1 MITNYCIIAWRNLR
15 KFGVY
20 SVINLV
26 GLSIG
31 IAVSLMILLYV
42 SHEVMYD
49 RFHAHGTD
57 IYKVNGIFDWNGQ
70 QINVSALSV
79 QFAPITKEN
88 NPAIKNYVRVYDRGK
103 RVVETDAAH
112 RFYESRLV
120 FSDSAFFSMFS
131 FPLLRGGYNA
141 LGRPNTVIL
150 TESTARKYFGAED
163 PIGKTLLYDRAV
175 SLEVVGVAQD
185 FPSNSSLQYD
195 FIASLTTLASMP
207 EEKEGYHYPRAV
219 LGSCA
224 TYFHIAHA
232 GAIAGIEESMTRTAD
247 MKEMKGKF
255 LLVPL
260 VSVHFNLSEMAG
272 NRYMGLFVS
281 IAVIILAL
289 ALINYV
295 SLTTA
300 RAGIR
305 AREVGIRKVTGA
317 RRSSLILQFYIE
329 SALLTTLA
337 FGVALLMIQVAM
349 PTLMQWLHMTVDA
362 GFIWTKAFVAVMA
375 TLLITCI
382 LLAGSYPALLL
393 TRFNPATV
401 LKGRFG
407 TAASGQW
414 VRKGLTVLQFVASV
428 ALIIGSLVV
437 QSQLD
442 FMQTKKI
449 GLNKEQVLVVSLDP
463 AAVGSPHTLIQE
475 IGQQAGVLQVSA
487 SSLPLYKR
495 GTAGYFLKT
504 PKSEGELFIYSADV
518 DLNFFKTLDIE
529 WYYKS
534 ADSLK
539 GAPAEYVIN
548 ETALHDLGL
557 TLDDIGK
564 PMSLVEKNSVI
575 KGVIKDFSFASLHE
589 AIRPMMYR
597 VKPDTTSKNFTDKS
611 GVLYV
616 RLDPAAQLRE
626 KIAAVE
632 AIFHKHQPQSPFDY
646 YFLDDAFNEL
656 YQSED
661 RLANIFSGFTTV
673 GLVIA
678 CLGLFGLVTFYTE
691 VRTKEVGIR
700 KVLGAGMRSVLV
712 LLSKD
717 FIYLVLVSV
726 VVASPLAYWLM
737 QKWLSSFA
745 YRIAIPLWFFVA
757 AAVGVLTVACVTV
770 GVQAWRAAR
779 SNPAEALRSE

>member
-1 MITNYCIIAWRNLR
+1 MIKNYCIIAWRNLR

-20 SVINLV
+20 SVINLA
-26 GLSIG
+26 GLSVG

-49 RFHAHGTD
+49 RFHVHGPQ
-57 IYKVNGIFDWNGQ
+57 IYKANGALNWGGQ
-70 QINVSALSV
+70 QVNIMALSV

-88 NPAIKNYVRVYDRGK
+88 NPSIKNYVRVRERGK
-103 RVVETDAAH
+103 RVVETDAGH
-112 RFYESRLV
+112 RFYESRFV

-131 FPLLRGGYNA
+131 FPLLQGEYRA
-141 LGRPNTVIL
+141 LGRPHTVIL
-150 TESTARKYFGAED
+150 TEAMAHKYFGAED
-163 PIGKTLLYDRAV
+163 PVGKTLLYDRSV
-175 SLEVVGVAQD
+175 PLEVVGVARD

-195 FIASLTTLASMP
+195 FIASISTLASIP
-207 EEKEGYHYPRAV
+207 DEKEGYDYPKAA

-224 TYFHIAHA
+224 TYFRIDDPTAR
-232 GAIAGIEESMTRTAD
+232 AGIEQSMMHAAD
-247 MKEMKGKF
+247 MKSVDGQ
-255 LLVPL
+255 LQLVPL
-260 VSVHFNLSEMAG
+260 VSVHFNLSDMAG
-272 NRYMGLFVS
+272 TRYLGLFIS

-329 SALLTTLA
+329 SAMLTTLA
-337 FGVALLMIQVAM
+337 FGVALMMIQLGM
-349 PTLMQWLHMTVDA
+349 PQLVQWLHMHVDA
-362 GFIWTKAFVAVMA
+362 GFIWTPAFVGVMVA
-375 TLLITCI
+375 LLVTCI
-382 LLAGSYPALLL
+382 VLAGSYPALLL
-393 TRFNPATV
+393 TRFSPAAV

-407 TAASGQW
+407 MAASGQW

-428 ALIIGSLVV
+428 ALIVGSLVV
-437 QSQLD
+437 QSQLE

-449 GLNKEQVLVVSLDP
+449 GLNKEQVMVVSLDP
-463 AAVGSPHTLIQE
+463 AAKGSPHALIQE
-475 IGQQAGVLQVSA
+475 IRDQAGVLQVAS
-487 SSLPLYKR
+487 SSLPLYKY
-495 GTAGYFLKT
+495 GTGGYFIKT
-504 PKSEGELFIYSADV
+504 PKHDEELFVNAAPV
-518 DLNFFKTLDIE
+518 DPGFFKTLDIE
-529 WYYKS
+529 WYYQS
-534 ADSLK
+534 ADSLA

-557 TLDDIGK
+557 TAEDIGK
-564 PMSLVEKNSVI
+564 PLHLVEENSVI
-575 KGVIKDFSFASLHE
+575 KAVIKDFNFSSLHQ
-589 AIRPMMYR
+589 AVRPMMYSIR
-597 VKPDTTSKNFTDKS
+597 ADTSKS
-611 GVLYV
+611 LAEGVIYI
-616 RLDPAAQLRE
+616 RLDPAAQLRD
-626 KIAAVE
+626 KIVALE

-646 YFLDDAFNEL
+646 YFLEDAFNQL

-661 RLANIFSGFTTV
+661 RLANIFSGFTAV

-700 KVLGAGMRSVLV
+700 KVLGAGLRSVLV

-717 FIYLVLVSV
+717 FVYLVLVSV
-726 VVASPLAYWLM
+726 LVASPLAYWLM
-737 QKWLSSFA
+737 QTWLSSFA
-745 YRIAIPLWFFVA
+745 YRTTIALWFFA
-757 AAVGVLTVACVTV
+757 AAALGVLTVACLTV
-770 GVQAWRAAR
+770 GIQAWRAAR